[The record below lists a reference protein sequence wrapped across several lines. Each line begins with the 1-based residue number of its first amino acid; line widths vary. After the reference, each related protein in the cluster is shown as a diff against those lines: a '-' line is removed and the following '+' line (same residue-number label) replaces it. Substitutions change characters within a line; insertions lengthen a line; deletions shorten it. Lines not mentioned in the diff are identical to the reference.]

1 MSMDEDH
8 VSPTTPNNTEM
19 HNTVGSSDAH
29 KEDVGKIEVIE
40 THTTQLPDDSKLEEA
55 NVSNLDQKNEDITA
69 NDIANLYSRLQAV
82 IEHVPKSNA
91 QANLEASMV
100 PLPLSPEARTP
111 SASSPLPARKP
122 KVRTSSSY
130 SLNSISRSDR
140 IECPCAHILVSSDS
154 KNCALCDQVI
164 PAVERLQNDKAQELE
179 EIKSLQQKLKEETEC
194 IQSQSLRIDELT
206 KRIEELEDDLD
217 AKTDSFM
224 ALQNDMELL
233 NEKYVDEIERVAEIQ
248 HSKDMVENELE
259 DLSRRLFEEANGMV
273 ANEKREKYNLE
284 VAQRH
289 LENQL
294 KETRERLHAEQ
305 MQLKELRIKMEEM
318 ELKSNEEEK
327 EESDSGEQG
336 KRSSAALSDAGTR
349 GLADMTALLNS
360 SSKRQSQNGSDLD
373 STAINIDDL
382 VLGEFRDFI
391 ATGRSLPL
399 KKLHTNPF
407 MRNCQVEDVEPCLRF
422 GPNPRLS
429 AKKIVDAIVMNKCF
443 IEEAPAGFADQQASR
458 PIDVQLRISA
468 QKSMI
473 WERFSGNTQ
482 GHFKGCQACGR
493 NDGSTLPFRFR
504 IAYYDDWA
512 CIDRYCRDRLVAVC
526 EFYVFVRNA
535 RQGYYNSRSLHDL
548 YQESIRLRLQM
559 FYARMGT
566 LPAIVRNA
574 GHKSDTIG
582 IAQLPQM
589 EIPPA
594 RSDSTLSSLED
605 VSSGSTPMI
614 NDSTAQATES
624 SDRQSDDQDE
634 KSHSHI
640 PTSYIVS

>member
-1 MSMDEDH
+1 MVTWSDDKILATVGKNVVGIIGAFRRSIHPPSVIIMSMDEDH
-8 VSPTTPNNTEM
+8 VSSTPPNNTDE
-19 HNTVGSSDAH
+19 HTTVGSSGIQ
-29 KEDVGKIEVIE
+29 KQDVEKPEVIE
-40 THTTQLPDDSKLEEA
+40 TQTIQGSDDGGKLDHTNASKT
-55 NVSNLDQKNEDITA
+55 VYKNEDITA

-82 IEHVPKSNA
+82 IEHVPKSNG
-91 QANLEASMV
+91 QTHVEASMV
-100 PLPLSPEARTP
+100 PLPLSPDARSP
-111 SASSPLPARKP
+111 SSSSPLPVRKP

-130 SLNSISRSDR
+130 SLNSIGRSDR
-140 IECPCAHILVSSDS
+140 VECPCAHILVSSDS
-154 KNCALCDQVI
+154 KHCALCDQII

-179 EIKSLQQKLKEETEC
+179 EIKNLQKKLKDETEC
-194 IQSQSLRIDELT
+194 IKSQSTKIEEMT

-217 AKTDSFM
+217 AKTDAFM

-336 KRSSAALSDAGTR
+336 KRSSSAMSDAGAR
-349 GLADMTALLNS
+349 GLADMTALLNG
-360 SSKRQSQNGSDLD
+360 SSKRQSQNGADLD
-373 STAINIDDL
+373 STATNIDDL
-382 VLGEFRDFI
+382 VLGEFQDFI

-407 MRNCQVEDVEPCLRF
+407 MRNCQAEDVEPCLRF

-429 AKKIVDAIVMNKCF
+429 AKKIIDAIVMNKCF
-443 IEEAPAGFADQQASR
+443 IEEAPAGFADQQANR
-458 PIDVQLRISA
+458 PIDVQLRITA

-473 WERFSGNTQ
+473 WERFSGNAQ

-493 NDGSTLPFRFR
+493 SDGSPLPFRFR
-504 IAYYDDWA
+504 VAYYDDWA

-535 RQGYYNSRSLHDL
+535 RQGYYNSRSIHDL

-559 FYARMGT
+559 FYARY
-566 LPAIVRNA
+566 VQFRNC
-574 GHKSDTIG
+574 G
-582 IAQLPQM
+582 M
-589 EIPPA
+589 VFFFWF
-594 RSDSTLSSLED
+594 SLGD
-605 VSSGSTPMI
+605 KPG
-614 NDSTAQATES
+614 
-624 SDRQSDDQDE
+624 
-634 KSHSHI
+634 
-640 PTSYIVS
+640 

>member
-1 MSMDEDH
+1 MDEDH
-8 VSPTTPNNTEM
+8 VPATPPNNTDE
-19 HNTVGSSDAH
+19 HDTVGSSGAH
-29 KEDVGKIEVIE
+29 KQDVEMPEVMKPQ
-40 THTTQLPDDSKLEEA
+40 TTKLADDGQHASKSL
-55 NVSNLDQKNEDITA
+55 QKSEDITA

-82 IEHVPKSNA
+82 IEHVPKSTGQTNV
-91 QANLEASMV
+91 EASMV
-100 PLPLSPEARTP
+100 PLPTSPDAPRTP
-111 SASSPLPARKP
+111 SASSPLPGRKP

-130 SLNSISRSDR
+130 SLNSIGRSDR
-140 IECPCAHILVSSDS
+140 VECPCAHILVSSDS
-154 KNCALCDQVI
+154 KHCALCDQII

-179 EIKSLQQKLKEETEC
+179 EIKHLQQKLKDETES
-194 IQSQSLRIDELT
+194 IKSQQKKIEDMT

-217 AKTDSFM
+217 AKTDAFM

-294 KETRERLHAEQ
+294 KETRDRLHAEQ

-336 KRSSAALSDAGTR
+336 KRSSSALSDAGAR
-349 GLADMTALLNS
+349 GLTDMTALLNG
-360 SSKRQSQNGSDLD
+360 SSKRQSQNGADLN
-373 STAINIDDL
+373 STATNIDDL
-382 VLGEFRDFI
+382 VLGEFQDFI

-407 MRNCQVEDVEPCLRF
+407 MKNCQAEDVEPCLRF

-429 AKKIVDAIVMNKCF
+429 AKKIIDAIVMNKCF
-443 IEEAPAGFADQQASR
+443 IEEAPAGFADQQANR
-458 PIDVQLRISA
+458 PIDVQLRITA
-468 QKSMI
+468 QKSMM

-493 NDGSTLPFRFR
+493 NDGSPLPFRFR
-504 IAYYDDWA
+504 VAYYDDWA

-535 RQGYYNSRSLHDL
+535 RQGYYNSRSIHDL

-566 LPAIVRNA
+566 LPVMVRNA

-594 RSDSTLSSLED
+594 RSESTQSSLED
-605 VSSGSTPMI
+605 VSSASVSHETSI
-614 NDSTAQATES
+614 QATES
-624 SDRQSDDQDE
+624 SDRQSDDQE
-634 KSHSHI
+634 ERSHPPHI
-640 PTSYIVS
+640 PTSNLA

>member
-8 VSPTTPNNTEM
+8 VSPASPNTTEEPS
-19 HNTVGSSDAH
+19 TVHSSTPSNQDAVLGDHIETNHVQQADDQKLNPPSDA
-29 KEDVGKIEVIE
+29 
-40 THTTQLPDDSKLEEA
+40 L
-55 NVSNLDQKNEDITA
+55 KNDKKAEDITA
-69 NDIANLYSRLQAV
+69 TDIANLYSRLQAV
-82 IEHVPKSNA
+82 IEHVPTSNG
-91 QANLEASMV
+91 QINPEANLL
-100 PLPLSPEARTP
+100 PLPASPDARTP

-130 SLNSISRSDR
+130 SLNSVGKNER
-140 IECPCAHILVSSDS
+140 IECPCAHILVSSNS
-154 KNCALCDQVI
+154 KYCALCDQVI
-164 PAVERLQNDKAQELE
+164 PAVERVQNERQQELE
-179 EIKSLQQKLKEETEC
+179 ELKSLQQKLRQEMEC
-194 IQSQSLRIDELT
+194 IKEQSKEIEMLS

-217 AKTDSFM
+217 AKTDAFV

-294 KETRERLHAEQ
+294 KETRERLHAEH
-305 MQLKELRIKMEEM
+305 MQLEELRIKMEEM
-318 ELKSNEEEK
+318 ESKSEEEK
-327 EESDSGEQG
+327 DESDFGEAGQRSSAISDAG
-336 KRSSAALSDAGTR
+336 AKGLADITTLLNGSSKRSSQHSA
-349 GLADMTALLNS
+349 
-360 SSKRQSQNGSDLD
+360 DLD
-373 STAINIDDL
+373 STNIDDL

-429 AKKIVDAIVMNKCF
+429 AKKIIDAIVMNTCF
-443 IEEAPAGFADQQASR
+443 IEEAPVGFADQQAAR
-458 PIDVQLRISA
+458 PMEVQLRISA
-468 QKSMI
+468 QKNMI
-473 WERFSGNTQ
+473 WERFSSNQ
-482 GHFKGCQACGR
+482 SGHFKGCQACGR
-493 NDGSTLPFRFR
+493 QDGSPLPFRFR

-535 RQGYYNSRSLHDL
+535 RQGYYNSRSIHDL

-559 FYARMGT
+559 FYARMGS
-566 LPAIVRNA
+566 LPSVVRNT

-582 IAQLPQM
+582 TAQLPQM
-589 EIPPA
+589 VIPPA
-594 RSDSTLSSLED
+594 GGDSTSSLEE
-605 VSSGSTPMI
+605 SGVN
-614 NDSTAQATES
+614 NDFSKDSGCVQATES
-624 SDRQSDDQDE
+624 SDRRSDDQDE
-634 KSHSHI
+634 IVESHTTTHI
-640 PTSYIVS
+640 PTEHI

>member
-8 VSPTTPNNTEM
+8 VSSTPPNNMDE
-19 HNTVGSSDAH
+19 HDTVGSSGAH
-29 KEDVGKIEVIE
+29 KQDVEKPEAIEPQTIK
-40 THTTQLPDDSKLEEA
+40 LPDDHANASKSL
-55 NVSNLDQKNEDITA
+55 QKNEDITA

-82 IEHVPKSNA
+82 IEHVPKSTGQTNV
-91 QANLEASMV
+91 EASMV
-100 PLPLSPEARTP
+100 PLPVSPDARSP

-130 SLNSISRSDR
+130 SLNSIGRSDR
-140 IECPCAHILVSSDS
+140 VECPCAHILVSSDS
-154 KNCALCDQVI
+154 KHCALCDQII

-179 EIKSLQQKLKEETEC
+179 EIKHLQQKLKDETES
-194 IQSQSLRIDELT
+194 IKSQSKKIEDMT

-217 AKTDSFM
+217 AKTDAFM

-294 KETRERLHAEQ
+294 KETRDRLHAEQ

-318 ELKSNEEEK
+318 ELKNNEEEK
-327 EESDSGEQG
+327 EESDSGEQA
-336 KRSSAALSDAGTR
+336 KRSSSAMSDAGVR
-349 GLADMTALLNS
+349 GLADMTALLNG
-360 SSKRQSQNGSDLD
+360 SSKRQSQNGADLD
-373 STAINIDDL
+373 STATNIDDL
-382 VLGEFRDFI
+382 VLGEFQDFI

-399 KKLHTNPF
+399 KKLHTNSF
-407 MRNCQVEDVEPCLRF
+407 MKNCQAEDVEPCLRF

-429 AKKIVDAIVMNKCF
+429 AKKIIDAIVMNKCF
-443 IEEAPAGFADQQASR
+443 IEEAPVGFADQQANR
-458 PIDVQLRISA
+458 PIDVQLRITA

-493 NDGSTLPFRFR
+493 NDGSPLPFRFR

-535 RQGYYNSRSLHDL
+535 RQGYYNSRSIHDL

-566 LPAIVRNA
+566 LPVMVRNA

-594 RSDSTLSSLED
+594 RSESTLSSLED
-605 VSSGSTPMI
+605 VSSASTPVI
-614 NDSTAQATES
+614 SNETTIQATES
-624 SDRQSDDQDE
+624 SDRQSDDQE
-634 KSHSHI
+634 ERSHPHI
-640 PTSYIVS
+640 PTSNIA